1 MKAQN
6 RLKNLRRQYERLLS
20 ACDLYK
26 WAAERRVARS
36 QLREHTIRDIESIRT
51 ELDRILGLVHE
62 LPKLPPEEPLE
73 RALYGLSGRSKL
85 SSGRSMSESRASRSF
100 RPMIGRM
107 RFSRIAM
114 LGAKHPTRKDS
125 HHEPAPKGKAGKV
138 RLEIVRQG
146 PYTPQKSRSRS
157 RRLACHETQRC
168 ARPLAGDERGC
179 RRHAGCAG
187 GG

>member
-1 MKAQN
+1 MKAQI

-36 QLREHTIRDIESIRT
+36 QLRERAIRDIESIRT

-73 RALYGLSGRSKL
+73 RALYGPVRAIEAVLRST
-85 SSGRSMSESRASRSF
+85 SESRASRSF
-100 RPMIGRM
+100 RPMIWRR

-114 LGAKHPTRKDS
+114 LGAKRPTR
-125 HHEPAPKGKAGKV
+125 
-138 RLEIVRQG
+138 
-146 PYTPQKSRSRS
+146 
-157 RRLACHETQRC
+157 
-168 ARPLAGDERGC
+168 
-179 RRHAGCAG
+179 
-187 GG
+187 